1 MGNDTLHAEERL
13 RFLRIDG
20 ETREALAAFRPA
32 LEQNIGPV
40 LGRFY
45 DHIEKHPALAAM
57 FGGKAGIDRARK
69 AQATHWLGLF
79 EGKFDDAFTARV
91 RRIGKTHEK
100 IGLEP
105 RWYIG
110 GYALAMAEL
119 LALAAE
125 RYRWKPAKL
134 RQTQTAIVK
143 AIMLDMDYAISI
155 YIEEGRETYLGKLK
169 ALADGFEGSVA
180 STVAE
185 IGTTAGQMQGTA
197 AEMTATA
204 ERTAHQATA
213 VAAASE
219 QAAVSVQTVAAAAE
233 ELSASISEIGRQVT
247 RSAEIA
253 SEAVSQAETTNATIQ
268 GLASAAQRIGEVVK
282 LIEGIAA
289 QTNLLALN
297 ATIEAARAGEA
308 GKGFAVVAGEV
319 KALATQT
326 AKATQDIAL
335 QIASMQAATQASV
348 SAIAAIGGTIASISE
363 VTTAI
368 ASAVEEQGAATSEIA
383 RNVQQASAGTSEVSA
398 NIAGVMAA
406 AAETGSA
413 AATVLAGAGTLGQQA
428 GALTRDAQG
437 FLARVRAG

>member
-1 MGNDTLHAEERL
+1 MSNDTLHAEERL
-13 RFLRIDG
+13 QFLRIDG
-20 ETREALAAFRPA
+20 QTREALAALRPVV
-32 LEQNIGPV
+32 EKNITPI
-40 LGRFY
+40 LGHFY
-45 DHIEKHPALAAM
+45 DHLEKHPALAAM

-79 EGKFDDAFTARV
+79 EGRFDETFISRV
-91 RRIGKTHEK
+91 RRIGKTHER

-125 RYRWKPAKL
+125 HYRWKPAKL
-134 RQTQTAIVK
+134 REAQTAIVK

-155 YIEEGRETYLGKLK
+155 YIEEGRATYLNKLN

-180 STVAE
+180 RTVAE
-185 IGTTAGQMQGTA
+185 IGTAAEQMQGTA
-197 AEMTATA
+197 AAMTATA
-204 ERTAHQATA
+204 EQTARQATA

-219 QAAVSVQTVAAAAE
+219 EAAVSVQTVAAAAE

-247 RSAEIA
+247 RSAAIA
-253 SEAVSQAETTNATIQ
+253 GEAVTQAETTNATVQ
-268 GLASAAQRIGEVVK
+268 SLASAAQRIGEVVK
-282 LIEGIAA
+282 LIEGIAQ

-319 KALATQT
+319 KTLATQT
-326 AKATQDIAL
+326 AKATQDIAQ
-335 QIASMQAATQASV
+335 QIAAMQAATEASV
-348 SAIAAIGGTIASISE
+348 SAIAAIGGTIASMNE

-368 ASAVEEQGAATSEIA
+368 ASAVEEQGAATAEIA
-383 RNVQQASAGTSEVSA
+383 RNVQQASAGTAEVSS
-398 NIAGVMAA
+398 NIAGVTTAA
-406 AAETGSA
+406 SETGSA
-413 AATVLAGAGTLGQQA
+413 AETVLAGAGTLGQQA
-428 GALTRDAQG
+428 AVLTREAQD